1 MTIPD
6 SVLLIDIETL
16 CEGATVGMD
25 PTRAPD
31 WEDPTQE
38 EFLQDW
44 VKTPKR
50 KTVPSNYRD
59 AVKIATWESAEST
72 RYSAAVRDA
81 HLEAYA
87 AVDAARE
94 KAREKWARG
103 SLSPMTGR
111 VACISYAFG
120 EGEVQVIECA
130 EDERAGLVE
139 LEFMATSR
147 SPGTIVSHNGS
158 GFDWEFIWKRAL
170 KHRLPRL
177 ARHMRQEK
185 PWSGYLVDTMKM
197 FGPGYREF
205 HSLDSLCA
213 FLDIERAPSEIDG
226 SGVHDAFIRGDWHLV
241 VEHAASDIVDLREVY
256 RRLAEAM

>member
-38 EFLQDW
+38 EFMADW
-44 VKTPKR
+44 VKDPKR
-50 KTVPSNYRD
+50 KTVPSNWRD

-94 KAREKWARG
+94 KSRHDWARG
-103 SLSPMTGR
+103 SLSPLTGR

-130 EDERAGLVE
+130 EDEMSGIYALGRVLRRDPA
-139 LEFMATSR
+139 S
-147 SPGTIVSHNGS
+147 IVAHNGS
-158 GFDWEFIWKRAL
+158 GFDFEFLWKRAL
-170 KHRLPRL
+170 KWRRP
-177 ARHMRQEK
+177 AIAKCFRQEK
-185 PWSGYLVDTMKM
+185 PWDGNLVDTMKM
-197 FGPGYREF
+197 FGPGYRE
-205 HSLDSLCA
+205 HISLDNLCA

-226 SGVHDAFIRGDWHLV
+226 SGVHDAYIRGDWHLV
-241 VEHAASDIVDLREVY
+241 TEHAASDIEDLRAVY